1 MPPVAAFTV
10 AFAAGLWVGRLVMV
24 PAVAA
29 VVVACT
35 AAVLWRSAP
44 WRALLVIALGIGLA
58 YGGRAR
64 RVETGGCAAVWG
76 AGRRAAIVRLHDAP
90 DGRDLA
96 EATILHAPEGCG
108 GRVRLRI
115 PAGAVGAGA
124 VAVVAGRYA
133 PGGALRASRV
143 REFDRSRARRFV
155 LRDAL
160 ARRVARLYGPR
171 APIVDAL
178 VLGRRGDVEP
188 ALRAAF
194 AASGLAHLLAI
205 SGLHVGILAGWV
217 VLLVRPAV
225 PVRWRWVAGAVGAWL
240 FVALLG
246 FPAPATRAAAFV
258 TVHGLARLRHRH
270 PLPDAVLAAA
280 MLLVLWVD
288 PDAITATGA
297 WLSAAAVWG
306 TGRAQAVLPPTRRRA
321 WRRLLAASVGA
332 TLATAPLTA
341 FAFGAVAPVGIVANL
356 VAVPLAGVVV
366 PAVFG
371 SLLLGTPLAAGA
383 GLGLA
388 ALERLATLGAAVP
401 LGHLRGDAGVP
412 FALPWIVLLVIAA
425 WWATVRP
432 TWSVVGRR
440 LALAGACASWLGLG
454 VAHWPAR
461 HEAGLTMYVLAVGQ
475 GDAIALRTPGGRWL
489 LVDAGPRAGGVDAG
503 RRVVVPFLR
512 RHGVRTLDALVLT
525 HGDADHLGGAPA
537 VVDALRPA
545 LVLEPG
551 QPLGTALYLEHLAA
565 VDRAG
570 GRWQAARAGDLL
582 EVDDVRIEVLHP
594 DAAWIAREL
603 RPNENSIVLRVRF
616 GAFDALLTGDIG
628 WPAESALVARVG
640 PVEVLK
646 VGHHG
651 SAGSTTPP
659 WLAAVRP
666 MAAIV
671 SVGANRYGHP
681 APVVLERLTA
691 VGTTIYRTDRG
702 GTVTIRSD
710 GRYFAVTQGNSNPLP
725 ARLLCVVRDW
735 LRSRASS
742 SSRSGC
748 SPRPRESSPT
758 SSTTWPSL
766 PRSSRVT
773 CGGPGSPPCSGV
785 PEQ

>member
-1 MPPVAAFTV
+1 VALV
-10 AFAAGLWVGRLVMV
+10 FAAG
-24 PAVAA
+24 A
-29 VVVACT
+29 
-35 AAVLWRSAP
+35 AAVLWRSAS
-44 WRALLVIALGIGLA
+44 WHAVLVVALGIGLA
-58 YGGRAR
+58 YGARAR
-64 RVETGGCAAVWG
+64 QAEAGGCAAVWT
-76 AGRRAAIVRLHDAP
+76 AGRHAAIVRLHDAP
-90 DGRDLA
+90 GGRDLA

-108 GRVRLRI
+108 GRLRLRV
-115 PAGAVGAGA
+115 PAGAARAGA

-133 PGGALRASRV
+133 PGGALRPLRM
-143 REFDRSRARRFV
+143 RELRQPRAWRFVIRDAVARR
-155 LRDAL
+155 AT
-160 ARRVARLYGPR
+160 RLYGAR
-171 APIVDAL
+171 APIVEAL

-205 SGLHVGILAGWV
+205 SGLHVGILAGWI

-225 PVRWRWVAGAVGAWL
+225 RGRWRWAAGAAGAWL
-240 FVALLG
+240 FVVLLG

-270 PLPDAVLAAA
+270 PVPDAVLATA
-280 MLLVLWVD
+280 MLLVLWAD
-288 PDAITATGA
+288 PDAIAATGA

-306 TGRAQAVLPPTRRRA
+306 TTRAQAVLPPARRRA

-341 FAFGAVAPVGIVANL
+341 FAFGAVAPIGVVANL
-356 VAVPLAGVVV
+356 VAVPLAGIVV

-371 SLLLGTPLAAGA
+371 SLLVGTPIAAGA

-388 ALERLATLGAAVP
+388 ALERLATLGAAMP
-401 LGHLRGDAGVP
+401 FGHLRGDPGVG
-412 FALPWIVLLVIAA
+412 FAVPWIVLLVVTA

-440 LALAGACASWLGLG
+440 LALAAACGSWLALG
-454 VAHWPAR
+454 VARWPAR
-461 HEAGLTMYVLAVGQ
+461 HDAGLTMYVLAVGQ
-475 GDAIALRTPGGRWL
+475 GDAIALRTPSGRWL
-489 LVDAGPRAGGVDAG
+489 LVDAGPRVAGVDAG

-537 VVDALRPA
+537 VVAALRPA

-565 VDRAG
+565 VDRSGA
-570 GRWQAARAGDLL
+570 RWQAARAGDVL
-582 EVDDVRIEVLHP
+582 ESDGVRIEVLHP
-594 DAAWIAREL
+594 DTAWIAREL

-628 WPAESALVARVG
+628 WPAESALVERMG

-651 SAGSTTPP
+651 SAGSTRPP

-666 MAAIV
+666 KAAIV
-671 SVGANRYGHP
+671 SVGTNRYGHP
-681 APVVLERLTA
+681 APVVLERLGAAGAT
-691 VGTTIYRTDRG
+691 VYRTDRG

-710 GRYFAVTQGNSNPLP
+710 GRYFEVTQGRSNPLP

-735 LRSRASS
+735 LPSRASS

-748 SPRPRESSPT
+748 SLRPRGSSRT
-758 SSTTWPSL
+758 FFTTWPSP
-766 PRSSRVT
+766 PRSSRAT
-773 CGGPGSPPCSGV
+773 CGGPDSPPCSGV
-785 PEQ
+785 PAR